1 MTVKTNLFPGGVRRA
16 LTMSYD
22 DGQLFDV
29 RLAALFD
36 KYHIRGTFH
45 LNSGNIGKERY
56 VKESVLA
63 QLYRNHEVSVHTVT
77 HPDLTQ
83 IPDTGVL
90 TEILEDK
97 KMLEAACGYPVRGM
111 SYPFGAYSEH
121 VIELARSCG
130 MEYSRTVEATGRF
143 DLPEDFMKWHPTA
156 HHNGDLKGLWKQFKE
171 RDFDQMLLFYVWGHS
186 FEFDGAD
193 NWEVME
199 EFCKMAADQEDV
211 WYATNIQIKDYVTAV
226 RSLVFSTDMHMVYNP
241 SALDVWISV
250 DGEPVCIRAGKL
262 WKR

>member
-77 HPDLTQ
+77 HPYLTQ

-130 MEYSRTVEATGRF
+130 MEYSRPVEATGRF
-143 DLPEDFMKWHPTA
+143 
-156 HHNGDLKGLWKQFKE
+156 
-171 RDFDQMLLFYVWGHS
+171 
-186 FEFDGAD
+186 GAD

-211 WYATNIQIKDYVTAV
+211 WYATNIQIKDYVTAA

>member
-77 HPDLTQ
+77 HPYLTQ

-250 DGEPVCIRAGKL
+250 DGETVCIRAGKL

>member
-77 HPDLTQ
+77 HPYLTQ

-90 TEILEDK
+90 TEILED
-97 KMLEAACGYPVRGM
+97 L
-111 SYPFGAYSEH
+111 
-121 VIELARSCG
+121 
-130 MEYSRTVEATGRF
+130 
-143 DLPEDFMKWHPTA
+143 
-156 HHNGDLKGLWKQFKE
+156 
-171 RDFDQMLLFYVWGHS
+171 
-186 FEFDGAD
+186 
-193 NWEVME
+193 
-199 EFCKMAADQEDV
+199 
-211 WYATNIQIKDYVTAV
+211 
-226 RSLVFSTDMHMVYNP
+226 SLIH
-241 SALDVWISV
+241 I
-250 DGEPVCIRAGKL
+250 
-262 WKR
+262 

>member
-77 HPDLTQ
+77 HPYLTQ
-83 IPDTGVL
+83 IPDTGEL

-211 WYATNIQIKDYVTAV
+211 WYATNIQIKDYVTAA

>member
-1 MTVKTNLFPGGVRRA
+1 MGKVHVTIDGIQVYVPDTYTVLEAAKEINIHIPTLCFLKDVSEIGCCRMCLVEVKGSRA
-16 LTMSYD
+16 L
-22 DGQLFDV
+22 Q
-29 RLAALFD
+29 
-36 KYHIRGTFH
+36 
-45 LNSGNIGKERY
+45 
-56 VKESVLA
+56 
-63 QLYRNHEVSVHTVT
+63 
-77 HPDLTQ
+77 
-83 IPDTGVL
+83 
-90 TEILEDK
+90 
-97 KMLEAACGYPVRGM
+97 AACGYPVRGM

-211 WYATNIQIKDYVTAV
+211 WYATNIQIKDYVTAA